1 MVAEV
6 IIVVYAAIGLITA
19 GFIVVKQIA
28 VAGKKGPIA
37 FVLMLVFWPFFLPTR
52 LLEASDVAQQIGP
65 VSTARKRIAEVGKSV
80 RAAWS
85 RSGPVDVR
93 ERQVVESFLARLE
106 ERAIRLEELRATLLD
121 AAPSIRS
128 RLEELRAEADREIE
142 GGLVLLELMAAQLTL
157 LRFTGLTDVPSADRD
172 QVEGLLARIE
182 AMANV

>member
-6 IIVVYAAIGLITA
+6 IIVIYAAIGAIA
-19 GFIVVKQIA
+19 ACFIAVQKIA
-28 VAGKKGPIA
+28 VAGRTGAGA
-37 FVLMLVFWPFFLPTR
+37 FVLMLIFWPFFLPTR
-52 LLEASDVAQQIGP
+52 LLEAADEKQPGP
-65 VSTARKRIAEVGKSV
+65 VSTARKRIAEVGQSV

-85 RSGPVDVR
+85 RSGPVDAR

-157 LRFTGLTDVPSADRD
+157 LRFTGLTDAPAADRD